1 VNRSQTE
8 SEPDRDPVAASTSIG
23 IGTARG
29 PEDQATDLR
38 MLDVLTTALRC
49 GVRLIDTAV
58 NYRGGQSERVVGAA
72 VRLARNAGVPR
83 EAVTV
88 ASKAGF
94 VRPPSPFPSP
104 GPAPEPHHP
113 TDHCLAP
120 ACLRYHL
127 ACSLLTMGLESIDIY
142 YLHNPERARR
152 NRTDGE
158 FLRLMTKAFS
168 VLESAVAAGHVGGY
182 GVATWSAGGEARLP
196 LARLMDAARSAAG
209 GDPHF
214 RHLQAPLSL
223 RRQEALEP
231 GEKGGTSLV
240 EECQHLGVS
249 FVASASGGGAGNPAL
264 TVSSVHWAASR
275 PGVSAALV
283 GTLDVGHLEQL
294 LRGPS
299 PDQPVDDLP

>member
-1 VNRSQTE
+1 
-8 SEPDRDPVAASTSIG
+8 
-23 IGTARG
+23 
-29 PEDQATDLR
+29 
-38 MLDVLTTALRC
+38 
-49 GVRLIDTAV
+49 
-58 NYRGGQSERVVGAA
+58 
-72 VRLARNAGVPR
+72 
-83 EAVTV
+83 
-88 ASKAGF
+88 
-94 VRPPSPFPSP
+94 
-104 GPAPEPHHP
+104 
-113 TDHCLAP
+113 
-120 ACLRYHL
+120 
-127 ACSLLTMGLESIDIY
+127 
-142 YLHNPERARR
+142 
-152 NRTDGE
+152 
-158 FLRLMTKAFS
+158 MTKAFS